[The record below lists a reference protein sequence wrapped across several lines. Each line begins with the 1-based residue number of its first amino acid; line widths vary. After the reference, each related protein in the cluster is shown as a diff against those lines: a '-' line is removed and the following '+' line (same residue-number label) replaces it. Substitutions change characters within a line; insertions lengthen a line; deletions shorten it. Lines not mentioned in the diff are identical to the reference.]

1 MAKKQGLSLN
11 PAKISEMR
19 RLMCCLKYEQ
29 ETYEHL
35 LKYTPKVNAIVQ
47 TPDGRG
53 VVVENNL
60 LTGKVKVNLDDD
72 EGDIY
77 HIYDASEL
85 VIIRDADITLTPEE
99 IEELKKLEDDE

>member
-1 MAKKQGLSLN
+1 M
-11 PAKISEMR
+11 
-19 RLMCCLKYEQ
+19 
-29 ETYEHL
+29 
-35 LKYTPKVNAIVQ
+35 
-47 TPDGRG
+47 
-53 VVVENNL
+53 
-60 LTGKVKVNLDDD
+60 NLDDD